1 MKQKTLLRSQVT
13 AILALTLLLALF
25 VPVLTAQSSGTSG
38 LAGVI
43 TDPSGAA
50 IPNVTVTLTSNTT
63 GAARTAITGTDGTY
77 KFSLL
82 PPGDYKVRFA
92 ANGFKTAEIGSI
104 TLNVTETPA
113 LDRVMEVGAQSEQVT
128 VEAAAEV
135 LQTESSTLG
144 TVVSQQAINDAPL
157 ASRNYTQIL
166 NLSAGAVSGVNDAT
180 ALGKGTL
187 DMSVNGAAPE
197 QNNFQ
202 MDGVSVINAFGT
214 GVAKDCGIYVGIAIP
229 SPDAI
234 QEFKVQTST
243 YDASYGRN
251 PGANVNV
258 ITKSGSNAFHGT
270 LFEFFRN
277 EDLDANGFFQNA
289 QGSGKQILRQNQFGG
304 TIGGPIKKDKLFF
317 FGSYQGTRQLNGV
330 SAQGS
335 STVFLPP
342 IPSGDR
348 SAPGF
353 AAALGAANCAAN
365 HPDPNNP
372 GHPLPNF
379 ATFASA
385 FGGLQIACDG
395 SNINPVALAILN
407 AKNPDGSYYMVGSNT
422 GNYQQTTFSIPAK
435 YTGDQYIANVDYVIN
450 SKNTLAMR
458 YLFTEDPQVTP
469 FGSGVPGTP
478 VASYYANTNSVLKL
492 TTLITNT
499 FVNEAHATVQ
509 RNIANGTD
517 SVPQYTAQSVGIT
530 PIIPQETH
538 PPVTVILNAYGIGG
552 TLSPYYGPATQ
563 VNFGDQISWS
573 HGKHTIRAGGEYED
587 DQWNLSFKSL
597 LTGFLFVPGFDD
609 FLLGRPGL
617 AGCNVAGGCSPGN
630 PGNTTGAPVGT
641 YLFCLF
647 CVRSGPNGI
656 IHAYREKDFA
666 GFVQDDWKV
675 SSRLTL
681 NLGVRWEYDEMLADH
696 EGNLTN
702 IWPSLMQGV
711 TPPTTPQQTTN
722 ALLGYVVPNNFIAH
736 YGNPPPGVKVVGTS
750 APTQNGTPWNNF
762 GPRFG
767 FAWQPVKNGKLVVRG
782 GIGLFYDRVGSSKFV
797 HAVEQGD
804 PYAVTL
810 DVASPFA
817 AAPYSLANPFPTTP
831 LGFTPRYFNPAYAST
846 CGIFLALC
854 TSDINQP
861 FYSQVHT
868 PLSRQYNLGIQYQFA
883 PQWVLELGFV
893 GSSGINQADYN
904 HNYNTALLASA
915 NNPVNGLTTTTTANV
930 AARVPY
936 LGYDPAG
943 LQGTGY
949 DGIYN
954 YDSLQVTVRKQFSH
968 GFTMQG
974 AYTWSKDLTTL
985 NGDGQSN
992 SNDASNLGQQYG
1004 PAYFAHPQRFIVS
1017 YSYELPFGHPSNEFL
1032 KKAAEGWMLTGN
1044 VVVQDGSPLT
1054 FTNVAGGS
1062 AYGTGSAGSGEGG
1075 TARAQLCSGMTY
1087 NNIQTS
1093 GGITSR
1099 LGGSNSAN
1107 GYISANAFC
1116 AQPAIMP
1123 DGVTE
1128 TTQAACPTCATLF
1141 GDSGLGIILGPGNVN
1156 WDTSILKT
1164 THITEKHIIQ
1174 LRADFFNILNH
1185 PQFSNPG
1192 VAQDQPNTFGVITT
1206 TAVNPRIIQFAL
1218 KYMF

>member
-1 MKQKTLLRSQVT
+1 MKQKTLLCSQ
-13 AILALTLLLALF
+13 ILALLALAAF
-25 VPVLTAQSSGTSG
+25 FALCAPPLMAQSSGTSG

-50 IPNVTVTLTSNTT
+50 IPNVTVTLTSNAT
-63 GAARTAITGTDGTY
+63 GAVRTAITGTDGTY

-92 ANGFKTAEIGSI
+92 ASGFKTAEIGSI

-113 LDRVMEVGAQSEQVT
+113 LDRVMEVGAPTEQIT

-166 NLSAGAVSGVNDAT
+166 NMSAGAVSGVNDAT

-187 DMSVNGAAPE
+187 DMSVNGAMPE

-214 GVAKDCGIYVGIAIP
+214 GVARDCGIYVGIAIP

-258 ITKSGSNAFHGT
+258 ITKSGSNAYHGT

-304 TIGGPIKKDKLFF
+304 TIGGPLKKDKLFF

-330 SAQGS
+330 STAGS

-342 IPSGDR
+342 IPGGDR

-365 HPDPNNP
+365 HP
-372 GHPLPNF
+372 GSPNF
-379 ATFASA
+379 STFASL
-385 FGGLQIACDG
+385 FGGMQIACDG

-458 YLFTEDPQVTP
+458 YLFSEDPQVTP

-538 PPVTVILNAYGIGG
+538 PPVTIILNAYGIGG

-573 HGKHTIRAGGEYED
+573 HGKHTIRAGGEFED

-656 IHAYREKDFA
+656 IHGYREKDFA

-675 SSRLTL
+675 NSHLTL

-696 EGNLTN
+696 YGNLTN

-711 TPPTTPQQTTN
+711 TPPTAPE
-722 ALLGYVVPNNFIAH
+722 ASGPSLIGYVVPNNFAAH
-736 YGNPPPGVKVVGTS
+736 YGAPPAGVTTVSSS

-767 FAWQPVKNGKLVVRG
+767 FAWQPIKNGKLVVRG

-817 AAPYSLANPFPTTP
+817 AAPYSLANPFPSTP
-831 LGFTPRYFNPAYAST
+831 LGFTPRYFNSAYAST
-846 CGIFLALC
+846 CGIFLAAC

-883 PQWVLELGFV
+883 PRWVLELGYV

-904 HNYNTALLASA
+904 HNYNTAIIASA
-915 NNPVNGLTTTTTANV
+915 SNPVNGQTTTTTANV
-930 AARVPY
+930 QARVPY
-936 LGYDPAG
+936 LGYDAAG

-954 YDSLQVTVRKQFSH
+954 YDSLQATVRKQFSH

-974 AYTWSKDLTTL
+974 AYTWSKNLTTL
-985 NGDGQSN
+985 NGDGQAN
-992 SNDASNLGQQYG
+992 SNNASNLGQQYG

-1017 YSYELPFGHPSNEFL
+1017 YTYELPFGHPSNEFL

-1044 VVVQDGSPLT
+1044 IVVQDGSPLT

-1087 NNIQTS
+1087 NNVQTS
-1093 GGITSR
+1093 GSMTSR

-1107 GYISANAFC
+1107 GYINTSAFC

-1141 GDSGLGIILGPGNVN
+1141 GDSGLGILLGPGNVN

-1164 THITEKHIIQ
+1164 TKITEKQTIQ

-1206 TAVNPRIIQFAL
+1206 TAVNPRIVQFAL

>member
-1 MKQKTLLRSQVT
+1 
-13 AILALTLLLALF
+13 
-25 VPVLTAQSSGTSG
+25 
-38 LAGVI
+38 
-43 TDPSGAA
+43 
-50 IPNVTVTLTSNTT
+50 
-63 GAARTAITGTDGTY
+63 
-77 KFSLL
+77 
-82 PPGDYKVRFA
+82 
-92 ANGFKTAEIGSI
+92 
-104 TLNVTETPA
+104 LNVTETPA

-144 TVVSQQAINDAPL
+144 TVVTGQSINDAPL

-166 NLSAGAVSGVNDAT
+166 SMSAGAAAGVNDAT

-187 DMSVNGAAPE
+187 DMSVNGAMPE

-202 MDGVSVINAFGT
+202 MDGVSVVNAFGT
-214 GVAKDCGIYVGIAIP
+214 GVARDCGIYVGIAIP

-258 ITKSGSNAFHGT
+258 LTKSGSNAFHGT

-277 EDLDANGFFQNA
+277 EDLDANGFFENA
-289 QGSGKQILRQNQFGG
+289 EGTGKEILRQNQFGG
-304 TIGGPIKKDKLFF
+304 TFGGPIKKDKLFF

-330 SAQGS
+330 AVQGS
-335 STVFLPP
+335 SSVFLPP
-342 IPSGDR
+342 IPGGDR
-348 SAPGF
+348 STQAF
-353 AAALGAANCAAN
+353 QAALGAANCAAN
-365 HPDPNNP
+365 HPNNP
-372 GHPLPNF
+372 NYDTL
-379 ATFASA
+379 ASA
-385 FGGLQIACDG
+385 IPGGMQIACDG
-395 SNINPVALAILN
+395 SNISPVALAILN
-407 AKNPDGSYYMVGSNT
+407 SKNPNGSYYMVGSDN
-422 GNYQQTTFSIPAK
+422 GGYEQHTFSIPAK
-435 YTGDQYIANVDYVIN
+435 YTGDQYISNVDYVIN

-458 YLFTEDPQVTP
+458 YLFSEDPQVTP

-478 VASYYANTNSVLKL
+478 IYSYYANTNSVLRL

-499 FVNEAHATVQ
+499 LVNEAHATVQ

-517 SVPQYTAQSVGIT
+517 KVTQYTAQSVGIT

-538 PPVTVILNAYGIGG
+538 PPVMVIFNAYGIGG

-597 LTGFLFVPGFDD
+597 LTGFIFMAGFDD

-617 AGCNVAGGCSPGN
+617 AGCNVAGGCSAAN
-630 PGNTTGAPVGT
+630 PGNTSGSPLGAF
-641 YLFCLF
+641 LECLF

-656 IHAYREKDFA
+656 IHGYREKDVA

-675 SSRLTL
+675 TSRLTV
-681 NLGVRWEYDEMLADH
+681 NLGVRWEYDEMLGDH
-696 EGNLTN
+696 YGNLTN

-711 TPPTTPQQTTN
+711 TPPTTPMQTTN
-722 ALLGYVVPNNFIAH
+722 ALLGYVVPNNFAAH
-736 YGNPPPGVKVVGTS
+736 YGAPPAGVTTVNTS

-767 FAWQPVKNGKLVVRG
+767 FAWQPKKDGKLVVRG
-782 GIGLFYDRVGSSKFV
+782 GVGLFYDRVGSSKFV

-810 DVASPFA
+810 DEGSPGA
-817 AAPYSLANPFPTTP
+817 AAPYGLANPFPSTP

-846 CGIFLALC
+846 CSITLTLC

-861 FYSQVHT
+861 FYAQVHT
-868 PLSRQYNLGIQYQFA
+868 PLSRQYNLGIQYNFA

-904 HNYNTALLASA
+904 HNYNTAYLASA

-930 AARVPY
+930 DARVPY

-949 DGIYN
+949 DGVYN
-954 YDSLQVTVRKQFSH
+954 YNSLQVTVRKRFSH
-968 GFTMQG
+968 GLTMQA
-974 AYTWSKDLTTL
+974 AYTWSKNLTTL

-992 SNDASNLGQQYG
+992 SNDASYLGQQYG
-1004 PAYFAHPQRFIVS
+1004 PAYYAHPQRFIVS

-1044 VVVQDGSPLT
+1044 IVVQDGSPLT
-1054 FTNVAGGS
+1054 FLNLGGGS
-1062 AYGTGSAGSGEGG
+1062 AYGAGGALTPEGGQSRAELCPGATYTSMQTTGS
-1075 TARAQLCSGMTY
+1075 
-1087 NNIQTS
+1087 
-1093 GGITSR
+1093 ITSR
-1099 LGGSNSAN
+1099 LGGSNSAS
-1107 GYISANAFC
+1107 GYIAANAFC
-1116 AQPAIMP
+1116 GVPAIEP
-1123 DGVTE
+1123 NG
-1128 TTQAACPTCATLF
+1128 TTITSQAACPTCATLY
-1141 GDSGLGIILGPGNVN
+1141 GSSGLGIILGPGNVN

-1164 THITEKHIIQ
+1164 THITEKTTIQ
-1174 LRADFFNILNH
+1174 FRTDFFNILNH

-1192 VAQDQPNTFGVITT
+1192 VEQNTNTFGVITT
-1206 TAVNPRIIQFAL
+1206 TSTNPRIVQFAL
-1218 KYMF
+1218 KFLF

>member
-1 MKQKTLLRSQVT
+1 MKTTTLLRSQVT

-25 VPVLTAQSSGTSG
+25 VPSVMAQSSGTSG
-38 LAGVI
+38 LAGTI

-50 IPNVTVTLTSNTT
+50 IPNVTVTLTSNAT
-63 GAARTAITGTDGTY
+63 GAVRTAITGTDGTY

-82 PPGDYKVRFA
+82 PPGDYKIRFA
-92 ANGFKTAEIGSI
+92 ANGFKTAEVGSVI
-104 TLNVTETPA
+104 LNVTETPA

-144 TVVSQQAINDAPL
+144 TVVTGQSINDAPL

-166 NLSAGAVSGVNDAT
+166 SMSAGAAAGVNDAT

-187 DMSVNGAAPE
+187 DMSVNGAMPE

-202 MDGVSVINAFGT
+202 MDGVSVVNAFGT
-214 GVAKDCGIYVGIAIP
+214 GVARDCGIYVGIAIP

-258 ITKSGSNAFHGT
+258 LTKSGSNAFHGT

-277 EDLDANGFFQNA
+277 EDLDANGFFENA
-289 QGSGKQILRQNQFGG
+289 EGTGKEILRQNQFGG
-304 TIGGPIKKDKLFF
+304 TFGGPIKKDKLFF

-330 SAQGS
+330 AVQGS
-335 STVFLPP
+335 SSVFLPP
-342 IPSGDR
+342 IPGGDR
-348 SAPGF
+348 STQAF
-353 AAALGAANCAAN
+353 QAALGAANCAAN
-365 HPDPNNP
+365 HPNNP
-372 GHPLPNF
+372 NYDTL
-379 ATFASA
+379 ASA
-385 FGGLQIACDG
+385 IPGGMQIACDG
-395 SNINPVALAILN
+395 SNISPVALAILN
-407 AKNPDGSYYMVGSNT
+407 SKNPNGSYYMVGSDN
-422 GNYQQTTFSIPAK
+422 GGYEQHTFSIPAK
-435 YTGDQYIANVDYVIN
+435 YTGDQYISNVDYVIN

-458 YLFTEDPQVTP
+458 YLFSEDPQVTP

-478 VASYYANTNSVLKL
+478 IYSYYANTNSVLRL

-499 FVNEAHATVQ
+499 LVNEAHATVQ

-517 SVPQYTAQSVGIT
+517 KVTQYTAQSVGIT

-538 PPVTVILNAYGIGG
+538 PPVMVIFNAYGIGG

-597 LTGFLFVPGFDD
+597 LTGFIFMAGFDD

-617 AGCNVAGGCSPGN
+617 AGCNVAGGCSAAN
-630 PGNTTGAPVGT
+630 PGNTSGSPLGAF
-641 YLFCLF
+641 LECLF

-656 IHAYREKDFA
+656 IHGYREKDVA

-675 SSRLTL
+675 TSRLTV
-681 NLGVRWEYDEMLADH
+681 NLGVRWEYDEMLGDH
-696 EGNLTN
+696 YGNLTN

-711 TPPTTPQQTTN
+711 TPPTTPMQTTN
-722 ALLGYVVPNNFIAH
+722 ALLGYVVPNNFAAH
-736 YGNPPPGVKVVGTS
+736 YGAPPAGVTTVNTS

-767 FAWQPVKNGKLVVRG
+767 FAWQPKKDGKLVVRG
-782 GIGLFYDRVGSSKFV
+782 GVGLFYDRVGSSKFV

-810 DVASPFA
+810 DEGSPGA
-817 AAPYSLANPFPTTP
+817 AAPYGLANPFPSTP

-846 CGIFLALC
+846 CSITLTLC

-861 FYSQVHT
+861 FYAQVHT
-868 PLSRQYNLGIQYQFA
+868 PLSRQYNLGIQYNFA

-904 HNYNTALLASA
+904 HNYNTAYLASA

-930 AARVPY
+930 DARVPY

-949 DGIYN
+949 DGVYN
-954 YDSLQVTVRKQFSH
+954 YNSLQVTVRKRFSH
-968 GFTMQG
+968 GLTMQG
-974 AYTWSKDLTTL
+974 AYTWSKNLTTL

-992 SNDASNLGQQYG
+992 SNDASYLGQQYG
-1004 PAYFAHPQRFIVS
+1004 PAYYAHPQRFIVS

-1044 VVVQDGSPLT
+1044 IVVQDGSPLT
-1054 FTNVAGGS
+1054 FLNLGGGS
-1062 AYGTGSAGSGEGG
+1062 AYGAGGALTPEGGQSRAELCPGATYTSMQTTGS
-1075 TARAQLCSGMTY
+1075 
-1087 NNIQTS
+1087 
-1093 GGITSR
+1093 ITSR
-1099 LGGSNSAN
+1099 LGGSNSAS
-1107 GYISANAFC
+1107 GYIAANAFC
-1116 AQPAIMP
+1116 GVPAIEP
-1123 DGVTE
+1123 NG
-1128 TTQAACPTCATLF
+1128 TTITSQAACPTCATLY
-1141 GDSGLGIILGPGNVN
+1141 GSSGLGIILGPGNVN

-1164 THITEKHIIQ
+1164 THITEKTTIQ
-1174 LRADFFNILNH
+1174 FRTDFFNILNH

-1192 VAQDQPNTFGVITT
+1192 VEQNTNTFGVITT
-1206 TAVNPRIIQFAL
+1206 TSTNPRIVQFAL
-1218 KYMF
+1218 KFLF

>member
-1 MKQKTLLRSQVT
+1 MKTTTLLRPQVT
-13 AILALTLLLALF
+13 AILALTLLVALF
-25 VPVLTAQSSGTSG
+25 VPAVMAQSSGTSG
-38 LAGVI
+38 LTGTI

-50 IPNVTVTLTSNTT
+50 IPSVTVTLTSNAT
-63 GAARTAITGTDGTY
+63 GAVRTTITANDGAY

-82 PPGDYKVRFA
+82 PPGDYKVRFT
-92 ANGFKTAEIGSI
+92 ANGFKTSEVGSI

-113 LDRVMEVGAQSEQVT
+113 LDRVMEVGAQTEQIT

-144 TVVSQQAINDAPL
+144 TVVSSQSINDAPL

-166 NLSAGAVSGVNDAT
+166 NMSAGAVSGVNDAT

-202 MDGVSVINAFGT
+202 MDGVSVINAFGA
-214 GVAKDCGIYVGIAIP
+214 GVARDCGIYVGIAIP

-258 ITKSGSNAFHGT
+258 LTKSGSNGFHGT
-270 LFEFFRN
+270 LFEFIRN

-289 QGSGKQILRQNQFGG
+289 QGTGKEILRQNQFGG
-304 TIGGPIKKDKLFF
+304 TFGGPIKKDKLFF

-330 SAQGS
+330 AAQGS
-335 STVFLPP
+335 SSVFLPP
-342 IPSGDR
+342 IPAGNR

-365 HPDPNNP
+365 HPGNPNYD
-372 GHPLPNF
+372 
-379 ATFASA
+379 TFASD
-385 FGGLQIACDG
+385 FGGMQIACDG
-395 SNINPVALAILN
+395 SNLSPVALAILN
-407 AKNPDGSYYMVGSNT
+407 AKNPNGSYYMVGSDN
-422 GNYQQTTFSIPAK
+422 GGYEQHTFSIPAK
-435 YTGDQYIANVDYVIN
+435 YTGNQYIANVDYLIDH
-450 SKNTLAMR
+450 KNTLAMR
-458 YLFTEDPQVTP
+458 YLFSEDPQETP

-478 VASYYANTNSVLKL
+478 IFSYYANTNSVLKL
-492 TTLITNT
+492 TTLISNSI
-499 FVNEAHATVQ
+499 VNEAHATVQ
-509 RNIANGTD
+509 RNIANGRDLT
-517 SVPQYTAQSVGIT
+517 PQYTPQGVGIN
-530 PIIPQETH
+530 PIVPSQTQ
-538 PPVTVILNAYGIGG
+538 PPVMIIFNAYGIGG
-552 TLSPYYGPATQ
+552 TLAPYVGPATQ
-563 VNFGDQISWS
+563 FNYGDQISWS

-597 LTGFLFVPGFDD
+597 LRGFLFIDGFDD

-617 AGCNVAGGCSPGN
+617 AGCTTAGGCSPTN

-641 YLFCLF
+641 FLECLF
-647 CVRSGPNGI
+647 CVRSGPDGI
-656 IHAYREKDFA
+656 IHGYRESDVA
-666 GFVQDDWKV
+666 AFVQDDWKV
-675 SSRLTL
+675 NSRLTV
-681 NLGVRWEYDEMLADH
+681 NLGVRWEYDGMLGDH
-696 EGNLTN
+696 YGNLTN

-711 TPPTTPQQTTN
+711 TPPTTPQPSGPG
-722 ALLGYVVPNNFIAH
+722 LLGYVVPNNFAAH
-736 YGNPPPGVKVVGTS
+736 YGNPPAGVTTVGSS
-750 APTQNGTPWNNF
+750 APTQNGIPLANF

-767 FAWQPVKNGKLVVRG
+767 FAWQPKKDGKLVVRG

-810 DVASPFA
+810 DEASPFA
-817 AAPYSLANPFPTTP
+817 AAPYSLANPFPSTP
-831 LGFTPRYFNPAYAST
+831 LGFTPRYYNPAYASN
-846 CGIFLALC
+846 CGNELALC

-861 FYSQVHT
+861 FYAKVHT

-915 NNPVNGLTTTTTANV
+915 NNPINGQTTTTTAN
-930 AARVPY
+930 ADARVPY

-954 YDSLQVTVRKQFSH
+954 YNSLQATVRKQFSH
-968 GFTMQG
+968 GVTMQA
-974 AYTWSKDLTTL
+974 AYTYSKDLTTL

-992 SNDASNLGQQYG
+992 SNDASFLGQQYG

-1017 YSYELPFGHPSNEFL
+1017 YSYALPFGHPSNGFL
-1032 KKAAEGWMLTGN
+1032 SKVAEGWMMTGN

-1054 FTNVAGGS
+1054 FTNTAGGS
-1062 AYGTGSAGSGEGG
+1062 AYGTGGAGSGEGG
-1075 TARAQLCSGMTY
+1075 TARAQLCPGMTY
-1087 NNIQTS
+1087 NNIQSS

-1107 GYISANAFC
+1107 GYIVANAFC
-1116 AQPAIMP
+1116 AQPAIEP
-1123 DGVTE
+1123 DGVTV
-1128 TTQAACPTCATLF
+1128 TSQAACPTCATLF
-1141 GDSGLGIILGPGNVN
+1141 GSSGLGIILGPGNVN
-1156 WDTSILKT
+1156 WDTSFLKT
-1164 THITEKHIIQ
+1164 TKITEKTTIQ
-1174 LRADFFNILNH
+1174 FRTDFFNILNH

-1192 VAQDQPNTFGVITT
+1192 VAQNTPNTFGVITT

-1218 KYMF
+1218 KFMF

>member
-1 MKQKTLLRSQVT
+1 MKLTTLLRPQVT
-13 AILALTLLLALF
+13 ASLALTLMLALF
-25 VPVLTAQSSGTSG
+25 ISAVMVPSMLAQSSGTSG
-38 LAGVI
+38 LAGTV

-50 IPNVTVTLTSNTT
+50 IVGVTVTLTSNAT
-63 GAARTAITGTDGTY
+63 GQVRTASTSADGTY

-92 ANGFKTAEIGSI
+92 ANGFKTSEVGSI
-104 TLNVTETPA
+104 ALNVTETPA
-113 LDRVMEVGAQSEQVT
+113 LDRVMEVGAQSEQIT

-144 TVVSQQAINDAPL
+144 TVVTSQSINDAPL

-166 NLSAGAVSGVNDAT
+166 NMSAGAVSGVNDAT
-180 ALGKGTL
+180 QLGKGTL

-202 MDGVSVINAFGT
+202 MDGVSVVNAFGT
-214 GVAKDCGIYVGIAIP
+214 GIAKDCGIYVGIAIP

-258 ITKSGSNAFHGT
+258 LTKSGSNAFHGT
-270 LFEFFRN
+270 LFEFLRN
-277 EDLDANGFFQNA
+277 EDLDANGFFENA
-289 QGSGKQILRQNQFGG
+289 EGTGKEILRQNQFGG
-304 TIGGPIKKDKLFF
+304 TFGGPIKKDKLFF

-330 SAQGS
+330 SSAGS
-335 STVFLPP
+335 SSVFLPP
-342 IPSGDR
+342 IPAGDR

-353 AAALGAANCAAN
+353 AAALGAADCAAN
-365 HPDPNNP
+365 HPGNP
-372 GHPLPNF
+372 EF
-379 ATFASA
+379 ITFASL
-385 FGGLQIACDG
+385 FGGQQLACNG
-395 SNINPVALAILN
+395 SNISPVALAILN
-407 AKNPDGSYYMVGSNT
+407 AKNPNGSYYMVGSDN
-422 GNYQQTTFSIPAK
+422 GGYEQHTFSIPAK
-435 YTGDQYIANVDYVIN
+435 YTGDQYISNVDYIIN

-458 YLFTEDPQVTP
+458 YLFSEDPQEVP

-478 VASYYANTNSVLKL
+478 IFSYYANTNSVVRL
-492 TTLITNT
+492 TTLITNNV
-499 FVNEAHATVQ
+499 VNEAHATMQ

-517 SVPQYTAQSVGIT
+517 KVTQYTAQSVGIT
-530 PIIPQETH
+530 PIIPTETH
-538 PPVTVILNAYGIGG
+538 PPVTLILNAYGIGG

-563 VNFGDQISWS
+563 ANFGDQISWS
-573 HGKHTIRAGGEYED
+573 HGKHTLRVGGEYEA

-597 LTGFLFVPGFDD
+597 LTGFLFVDTFDD
-609 FLLGRPGL
+609 FLVGRPGL
-617 AGCNVAGGCSPGN
+617 AGCNVPGGCSPTN

-641 YLFCLF
+641 YLSCLF

-656 IHAYREKDFA
+656 IHGYREKDVA

-675 SSRLTL
+675 SSRLTV

-696 EGNLTN
+696 YGNLTN

-722 ALLGYVVPNNFIAH
+722 ALLGYVVPNNFAAH
-736 YGNPPPGVKVVGTS
+736 YGAPPPGVKTVNTS

-767 FAWQPVKNGKLVVRG
+767 FAWQPKKDGKLVVRG
-782 GIGLFYDRVGSSKFV
+782 GVGLFYDRVGSSKFV

-810 DVASPFA
+810 DEASPFA
-817 AAPYSLANPFPTTP
+817 AAPYSLANPFPSTP
-831 LGFTPRYFNPAYAST
+831 LGFTPRYYNPAYASN
-846 CGIFLALC
+846 CGNELALC

-868 PLSRQYNLGIQYQFA
+868 PLSRQYNLGIQYNFA
-883 PQWVLELGFV
+883 SQWVLELGFV

-904 HNYNTALLASA
+904 HNYNTAIIASA
-915 NNPVNGLTTTTTANV
+915 NNPVNGQITTTTAN
-930 AARVPY
+930 ADARVPY

-954 YDSLQVTVRKQFSH
+954 YNSLQVTVRKQFSH
-968 GFTMQG
+968 GLTMQA

-992 SNDASNLGQQYG
+992 SNDASYLGQQYG

-1017 YSYELPFGHPSNEFL
+1017 YGYQLPFGHPTNTFL
-1032 KKAAEGWMLTGN
+1032 KKLAEDWMMTGN
-1044 VVVQDGSPLT
+1044 IVVQDGSPLT
-1054 FTNVAGGS
+1054 FTNSAGGS
-1062 AYGTGSAGSGEGG
+1062 AYGTGSAGTGEGG
-1075 TARAQLCSGMTY
+1075 TARAQLCPGVTY
-1087 NNIQTS
+1087 SNMLTS
-1093 GGITSR
+1093 GSLTSR

-1107 GYISANAFC
+1107 GYISSTAFC
-1116 AQPAIMP
+1116 EQPAIEP
-1123 DGVTE
+1123 NGVTV
-1128 TTQAACPTCATLF
+1128 TSQAACPTCATLF
-1141 GDSGLGIILGPGNVN
+1141 GDSGLGIVLGPGNVN
-1156 WDTSILKT
+1156 WDTSVLKT
-1164 THITEKHIIQ
+1164 FHLTEKQ
-1174 LRADFFNILNH
+1174 TLQFRSDFFNILNH

-1192 VAQDQPNTFGVITT
+1192 VAQNATNTFGVITT

-1218 KYMF
+1218 KFLF

>member
-1 MKQKTLLRSQVT
+1 MKTTTLLRSQVT

-25 VPVLTAQSSGTSG
+25 IPAVMAQSSGTSG
-38 LAGVI
+38 LTGI
-43 TDPSGAA
+43 MTDPSGAA
-50 IPNVTVTLTSNTT
+50 IPNVTVTLTSNST
-63 GAARTAITGTDGTY
+63 GAVRTAITGTEGSY

-82 PPGDYKVRFA
+82 PPGDYKIRFS
-92 ANGFKTAEIGSI
+92 ANGFKTAEVASI
-104 TLNVTETPA
+104 ILNVTETPA

-144 TVVSQQAINDAPL
+144 TVVTSQAILDAPL
-157 ASRNYTQIL
+157 SSRNYTQIL

-202 MDGVSVINAFGT
+202 MDGVSVINAFGA
-214 GVAKDCGIYVGIAIP
+214 GLARDCGIYVGIPIP

-258 ITKSGSNAFHGT
+258 LTRSGSNAFHGT

-277 EDLDANGFFQNA
+277 EDLDANGFFENA
-289 QGSGKQILRQNQFGG
+289 EGNGKSILRQNQFGG
-304 TIGGPIKKDKLFF
+304 TFGGPIKKDKLFF

-330 SAQGS
+330 SAAGS

-342 IPSGDR
+342 IPGGDR

-353 AAALGAANCAAN
+353 AAAMGAANCAAN
-365 HPDPNNP
+365 HPGQLNYN
-372 GHPLPNF
+372 
-379 ATFASA
+379 TFASA
-385 FGGLQIACDG
+385 FGGMQLACDG
-395 SNINPVALAILN
+395 SNLSPVALGILN
-407 AKNPDGSYYMVGSNT
+407 AKNPDGSYYMVGSDN
-422 GNYQQTTFSIPAK
+422 GGYEQHTFSIPAK
-435 YTGDQYIANVDYVIN
+435 YTGDQYIANADYVIN

-458 YLFTEDPQVTP
+458 YLFSEDPQVTP

-478 VASYYANTNSVLKL
+478 IEDYYANTNAVLKL
-492 TTLITNT
+492 TTLITNNL
-499 FVNEAHATVQ
+499 VNEAHATMQ
-509 RNIANGTD
+509 RNIANGAD
-517 SVPQYTAQSVGIT
+517 STPQYTPQGVGIT
-530 PIIPQETH
+530 PIVPQQTQ
-538 PPVTVILNAYGIGG
+538 PPVMVILNTYGIGG
-552 TLSPYYGPATQ
+552 TLAPYYGPATQ
-563 VNFGDQISWS
+563 VNFGDQVSWS
-573 HGKHTIRAGGEYED
+573 HGKHTIRVGGEFEA

-597 LTGFLFVPGFDD
+597 LRGFLFIDGFDD

-617 AGCNVAGGCSPGN
+617 AGCTTAGGCSPAN

-641 YLFCLF
+641 FLSCLF

-656 IHAYREKDFA
+656 IHQYREKDVA
-666 GFVQDDWKV
+666 AFVQDDWKV
-675 SSRLTL
+675 NSHLTV
-681 NLGVRWEYDEMLADH
+681 NLGVRWEYDAMLADH
-696 EGNLTN
+696 DGNLTN

-711 TPPTTPQQTTN
+711 TPPTTPQASGTS
-722 ALLGYVVPNNFIAH
+722 LLGYVVPNNFAAH
-736 YGNPPPGVKVVGTS
+736 YGAPPAGVKTVNTS
-750 APTQNGTPWNNF
+750 APTENGIPLANF

-767 FAWQPVKNGKLVVRG
+767 FAWQPKKDGKLVVRG
-782 GIGLFYDRVGSSKFV
+782 GVGLFYDRVGSSKFV

-810 DVASPFA
+810 DEASPFA
-817 AAPYSLANPFPTTP
+817 AAPYSLANPFPSTP
-831 LGFTPRYFNPAYAST
+831 LGFTPRYYNPANAAN
-846 CGIFLALC
+846 CGNNLATC

-861 FYSQVHT
+861 FYAQVHT
-868 PLSRQYNLGIQYQFA
+868 PLSRQYNLGIQYNFA

-904 HNYNTALLASA
+904 HNYNTAYLASA
-915 NNPVNGLTTTTTANV
+915 SNPVNGITTTTTAN
-930 AARVPY
+930 ADARVPY

-954 YDSLQVTVRKQFSH
+954 YNSLQVTVRKQFSH
-968 GFTMQG
+968 GVTLQSS
-974 AYTWSKDLTTL
+974 YTWSKDLTTL

-992 SNDASNLGQQYG
+992 SNDASFLAQQYG

-1017 YSYELPFGHPSNEFL
+1017 YSYLLPFGHPSNGFL
-1032 KKAAEGWMLTGN
+1032 KKVAEDWMMTGN

-1054 FTNVAGGS
+1054 FTNSAGGS
-1062 AYGTGSAGSGEGG
+1062 AYGTGGAGTGEGG
-1075 TARAQLCSGMTY
+1075 TARAELCPGMTY
-1087 NNIQTS
+1087 NNILTT
-1093 GGITSR
+1093 GGMSSR

-1107 GYISANAFC
+1107 GYLVANAFC
-1116 AQPAIMP
+1116 AQPAIEP
-1123 DGVTE
+1123 DGVTQ

-1141 GDSGLGIILGPGNVN
+1141 GSSGLGIILGPGNVN

-1164 THITEKHIIQ
+1164 IHLTEKQ
-1174 LRADFFNILNH
+1174 TLQFRADFFNILNH
-1185 PQFSNPG
+1185 PQFANPG
-1192 VAQDQPNTFGVITT
+1192 VAQNTPNTFGIITA
-1206 TAVNPRIIQFAL
+1206 TATNPRIIQFGL
-1218 KYMF
+1218 KFMF

>member
-1 MKQKTLLRSQVT
+1 MKNTTLLRSQVT
-13 AILALTLLLALF
+13 AALALTLLLALLIPT
-25 VPVLTAQSSGTSG
+25 VWAQSAGTSA
-38 LAGVI
+38 LAGTV

-50 IPNVTVTLTSNTT
+50 IPNVTVTLTSNAT
-63 GAARTAITGTDGTY
+63 GQVRTATTGTDGTY
-77 KFSLL
+77 KFTLL
-82 PPGDYKVRFA
+82 PPGDYKVRFTA
-92 ANGFKTAEIGSI
+92 SGFKTSEVGSV
-104 TLNVTETPA
+104 TLAVTETPG
-113 LDRVMEVGAQSEQVT
+113 LDRTLEVGAQSEQIT

-135 LQTESSTLG
+135 LQTQSSTLG
-144 TVVSQQAINDAPL
+144 TVVSSQNINDQPL
-157 ASRNYTQIL
+157 ASRNYTQVL
-166 NLSAGAVSGVNDAT
+166 NMEAGAASGVNDAT

-197 QNNFQ
+197 QNNWQ
-202 MDGVSVINAFGT
+202 MDGVSVVSAWGT
-214 GVAKDCGIYVGIAIP
+214 GIAKDCGIYVGIAIP

-258 ITKSGSNAFHGT
+258 VTKSGSNSFHGT

-277 EDLDANGFFQNA
+277 EDLDANGFFENA
-289 QGSGKQILRQNQFGG
+289 EATGKQVLRQNQFGG
-304 TIGGPIKKDKLFF
+304 TIGGPIIKDKLFF
-317 FGSYQGTRQLNGV
+317 FGSYQGTRQTNGV
-330 SAQGS
+330 SAAGS
-335 STVFLPP
+335 SSVFLPP
-342 IPSGDR
+342 IPAGDR

-353 AAALGAANCAAN
+353 AAALGAENCAAN
-365 HPDPNNP
+365 HPGN
-372 GHPLPNF
+372 PNF
-379 ATFASA
+379 STFASI

-395 SNINPVALAILN
+395 SNISPVALAILN
-407 AKNPDGSYYMVGSNT
+407 AKNPNGSYYMQGSPT
-422 GNYQQTTFSIPAK
+422 GNYEQTTFSIPAK
-435 YTGDQYIANVDYVIN
+435 YTGDQYIANVDYLLN

-458 YLFTEDPQVTP
+458 YLFSEDPQTTP
-469 FGSGVPGTP
+469 FGIGGMPGTP
-478 VASYYANTNSVLKL
+478 VHSYYANTNAVLKL
-492 TTLITNT
+492 TTLISNNI
-499 FVNEAHATVQ
+499 VNEAHATMQ
-509 RNIANGTD
+509 RNIANGHDDT
-517 SVPQYTAQSVGIT
+517 PQYTPQSVGIT
-530 PIIPQETH
+530 PIVPQQTQ
-538 PPVTVILNAYGIGG
+538 PPVMEILNSYAIGG
-552 TLSPYYGPATQ
+552 TLAPYVGPATQ

-597 LTGFLFVPGFDD
+597 LRGFLFIPGFDD

-617 AGCNVAGGCSPGN
+617 AGCDVAGGCSPTN

-656 IHAYREKDFA
+656 IHGYRERDES

-681 NLGVRWEYDEMLADH
+681 NLGVRWEHDGMLADH
-696 EGNLTN
+696 YGNLTN
-702 IWPSLMQGV
+702 IWPSLLQTV
-711 TPPTTPQQTTN
+711 PVPPTTPE
-722 ALLGYVVPNNFIAH
+722 ASGPGLVGYVVPNNFAAH
-736 YGNPPPGVKVVGTS
+736 YGAPPAGVTTVNS
-750 APTQNGTPWNNF
+750 ASPTDGGIPWNNF

-767 FAWQPVKNGKLVVRG
+767 FAWQPLKDGKLVVRG
-782 GIGLFYDRVGSSKFV
+782 GVGLFYDRVGSSKFV

-817 AAPYSLANPFPTTP
+817 AAPYSLANPFPSTP
-831 LGFTPRYFNPAYAST
+831 LGFTPRYYNPAYASN
-846 CGIFLALC
+846 CGNELALC

-861 FYSQVHT
+861 FYAQVHT
-868 PLSRQYNLGIQYQFA
+868 PLSRQYNIGIQYEFV
-883 PQWVLELGFV
+883 PRWVLEVGYV

-904 HNYNTALLASA
+904 HNYNTALIASA
-915 NNPVNGLTTTTTANV
+915 SNPINGQTTTTTANV
-930 AARVPY
+930 DARVPY

-954 YDSLQVTVRKQFSH
+954 YNSLQVTVRKQFSH

-992 SNDASNLGQQYG
+992 SNDASYLAQQYG

-1017 YSYELPFGHPSNEFL
+1017 YSYDLPFGHPSNAFL
-1032 KKAAEGWMLTGN
+1032 KAAAEGWSMTGN

-1054 FTNVAGGS
+1054 FTNTAGGS

-1075 TARAQLCSGMTY
+1075 TSRAQLCPGVTY
-1087 NNIQTS
+1087 SSLQTG

-1107 GYISANAFC
+1107 GYINPSDFC
-1116 AQPAIMP
+1116 APPVIEP
-1123 DGVTE
+1123 DGVTV
-1128 TTQAACPTCATLF
+1128 TTAAACPTCATLF

-1156 WDTSILKT
+1156 WDNSFMKT
-1164 THITEKHIIQ
+1164 THLTEKHILQ
-1174 LRADFFNILNH
+1174 FRADFFNILNH
-1185 PQFSNPG
+1185 PQFANPG
-1192 VAQDQPNTFGVITT
+1192 VAQNTPNTFGVITT
-1206 TAVNPRIIQFAL
+1206 TSTSPRIIQFAL